1 MSGLVVVVGA
11 GITGLSAAYQL
22 RIDGADVIVLEAA
35 DRVGGAVAGSAV
47 GGVFVESGPDGF
59 LARRPE
65 MADLCRQLGLGDDLV
80 APAASGAFIWADG
93 ALRPIPAQSVLG
105 VPLDAD
111 SAASSGLVS
120 DAAVEVLRAGLDRPA
135 QPLIGD
141 AAVGEALRPRLG
153 DEVFERLVDP
163 LLGGI
168 NGGSA
173 DTMSLA
179 AGAPRL
185 HEALRQGG
193 PLGKALRVGIN
204 EAVSSSSSAV
214 GPAPLGKAL
223 RAGADEAGAGP
234 VLMGVRGGTT
244 RVTAALA
251 KVLGPS
257 IRTATPVTAIGRTPS
272 GWSLTTPDGP
282 VEADRVILTAPAPVT
297 ARLLEPHCSEAA
309 GILGAIEYSDVVL
322 VTFVAQ
328 AERIA
333 RKLDGSGFLAPRD
346 QGLLMTA
353 CSWSSSK
360 WEHYRGGG
368 RAVLRVSAGR
378 TDDRRWIGMDRP
390 ELVTALAGELKTTIG
405 LDGYD
410 AVRVTPWPQS
420 LPQYRP
426 GHLDRMDVLDR
437 HLTDATPGL
446 VAAGAAH
453 RGLGL
458 PACVAQGRAA
468 AVALR

>member
-1 MSGLVVVVGA
+1 MNSPVVVVGA

-22 RIDGADVIVLEAA
+22 RLDGAEVIVLEAG

-47 GGVFVESGPDGF
+47 GGMFVESGPDGF

-65 MADLCRQLGLGDDLV
+65 MADLCRQLGLGADLV

-93 ALRPIPAQSVLG
+93 ALRPIPAPSVLG

-111 SAASSGLVS
+111 TVACSGLVS
-120 DAAVEVLRAGLDRPA
+120 AEAVEVLRAGLNRPA
-135 QPLIGD
+135 PPLIGD

-173 DTMSLA
+173 DAMSLA

-185 HEALRQGG
+185 HEALLRGG
-193 PLGKALRVGIN
+193 PLGKALR
-204 EAVSSSSSAV
+204 
-214 GPAPLGKAL
+214 
-223 RAGADEAGAGP
+223 AGTDEAGAGP

-251 KVLGPS
+251 AVLSPS
-257 IRTATPVTAIGRTPS
+257 IRTGMPVASIEKTRS
-272 GWSLTTPDGP
+272 GWSLATPAGP

-297 ARLLEPHCSEAA
+297 AQLLEPHCSEAA
-309 GILGAIEYSDVVL
+309 GILGAVEYSDVVL
-322 VTFVAQ
+322 VTFVAR

-333 RKLDGSGFLAPRD
+333 HELDGSGFLAPRD
-346 QGLLMTA
+346 QCLLMTA

-360 WEHYRGGG
+360 WEHYRGDG

-378 TDDRRWIGMDRP
+378 TDDRRWLQMEHP
-390 ELVTALAGELKTTIG
+390 ELVAALAGELKTTIG
-405 LDGYD
+405 LDGYE

-426 GHLDRMDVLDR
+426 GHLDRMDELDR
-437 HLTDATPGL
+437 RLADAAPGL
-446 VAAGAAH
+446 VAVGAAH

-468 AVALR
+468 AASLR

>member
-1 MSGLVVVVGA
+1 MVVGA

-22 RIDGADVIVLEAA
+22 RLDGAEVIVLEAS
-35 DRVGGAVAGSAV
+35 DRVGGAVAGSTV

-59 LARRPE
+59 LARRTE
-65 MADLCRQLGLGDDLV
+65 MADLCRQLGLGADLV
-80 APAASGAFIWADG
+80 APAVSRAFIWADG
-93 ALRPIPAQSVLG
+93 ALRPIPAPSVLG

-111 SAASSGLVS
+111 SVAASGLVS
-120 DAAVEVLRAGLDRPA
+120 DEAIGELRTGLNRPA
-135 QPLIGD
+135 PSLIGD

-179 AGAPRL
+179 AGAARL
-185 HEALRQGG
+185 YEALRRGG
-193 PLGKALRVGIN
+193 PLG
-204 EAVSSSSSAV
+204 E
-214 GPAPLGKAL
+214 AL
-223 RAGADEAGAGP
+223 RAGTNEAEAGPVMMAGTGRCSPPPGWRSTDEAGAGP
-234 VLMGVRGGTT
+234 VMMGVRGGTT

-251 KVLGPS
+251 AALEPS
-257 IRTATPVTAIGRTPS
+257 IRTAAPVTAVERTRS
-272 GWSLTTPDGP
+272 GWSLATPDGS

-297 ARLLEPHCSEAA
+297 ASLLEPHCPEAA
-309 GILGAIEYSDVVL
+309 EILGAVEYSDVVL
-322 VTFVAQ
+322 VTFVAK

-333 RKLDGSGFLAPRD
+333 HRLDGSGFLAPRD

-360 WEHYRGGG
+360 WEHYRGDG
-368 RAVLRVSAGR
+368 RVVLRVSAGR
-378 TDDRRWIGMDRP
+378 TDDRRWLGMDRS
-390 ELVTALAGELKTTIG
+390 ELVAALAGELTVTVG

-426 GHLDRMDVLDR
+426 GHLDRMDELDR
-437 HLTDATPGL
+437 HLADATPGL

-458 PACVAQGRAA
+458 PACVAQGRTAA
-468 AVALR
+468 ASLR

>member
-1 MSGLVVVVGA
+1 MSGPVVVVGA

-22 RIDGADVIVLEAA
+22 RLDEAHVIVLEAG
-35 DRVGGAVAGSAV
+35 DRIGGAVAGSAV

-65 MADLCRQLGLGDDLV
+65 MADLCHQLGLGADLV

-93 ALRPIPAQSVLG
+93 ALRPIPAPSVLG

-111 SAASSGLVS
+111 TVACSGLVS
-120 DAAVEVLRAGLDRPA
+120 AEAVEVLRAGLNRPTP
-135 QPLIGD
+135 PLIGD

-173 DTMSLA
+173 DAMSLA
-179 AGAPRL
+179 AGAARL

-193 PLGKALRVGIN
+193 PLGKALR
-204 EAVSSSSSAV
+204 
-214 GPAPLGKAL
+214 
-223 RAGADEAGAGP
+223 AGAEEAGAGP

-251 KVLGPS
+251 AVLGPS
-257 IRTATPVTAIGRTPS
+257 IRTGMPVAAIERNRS
-272 GWSLTTPDGP
+272 GWSLATPDGP

-297 ARLLEPHCSEAA
+297 ARLLEPHCSDAA

-333 RKLDGSGFLAPRD
+333 HKLDGSGFLAPRD

-360 WEHYRGGG
+360 WEHYRGDG

-378 TDDRRWIGMDRP
+378 TDDRRWLGMEHP
-390 ELVTALAGELKTTIG
+390 ELVAALAGELETTIG
-405 LDGYD
+405 LDEYD

-426 GHLDRMDVLDR
+426 GHLDRMDELDR
-437 HLTDATPGL
+437 RLADAAPGL
-446 VAAGAAH
+446 VAVGAAH

-468 AVALR
+468 AVSLR